1 MTRKAVRHS
10 VNNNGTE
17 LEQIVSHTSNIVP
30 EQLAEG
36 GFGSKSQSSVDFSPR
51 SYLLTSATVR
61 IPFFHSSK
69 RGTEHSTFFI
79 SSAQLSSITEIAP
92 KKPFL
97 CVNRNPIRYCFR
109 AGPRTILC
117 CMQSLSFQQRIGN
130 FSRLPNT
137 TFQFQSFSYAYST
150 AQ

>member
-1 MTRKAVRHS
+1 MF
-10 VNNNGTE
+10 
-17 LEQIVSHTSNIVP
+17 HTHRTSCGSSWP
-30 EQLAEG
+30 RGAW
-36 GFGSKSQSSVDFSPR
+36 GSKSQSSVNFSPR
-51 SYLLTSATVR
+51 SYLLTSTTVR
-61 IPFFHSSK
+61 IPFHSSK

-79 SSAQLSSITEIAP
+79 SSAQLSSMTEIAT
-92 KKPFL
+92 KKPSL
-97 CVNRNPIRYCFR
+97 CVNRNPIRYCFL